1 MFVGTVVCLDPRE
14 LKERPNE
21 IVFGKG
27 CFNNFL
33 HEWPSV
39 KKDLTH
45 PNPKIKQQ
53 RRLVDRDRR
62 PSLIL
67 VIILAIIDHGDR
79 QEENKKNT

>member
-33 HEWPSV
+33 HEWPV
-39 KKDLTH
+39 GQKRPHAPQPKNQTTAAAGGPGTADL
-45 PNPKIKQQ
+45 
-53 RRLVDRDRR
+53 L
-62 PSLIL
+62 
-67 VIILAIIDHGDR
+67 
-79 QEENKKNT
+79 